1 MNEEGIREKMLMVL
15 VESVLG
21 KGRSTARNNAAYT
34 CPFCH
39 HSKPKLEIQLHTSE
53 KKENPWHCWVCG
65 EKGKTLTAL
74 FKKIKAPQNKIQE
87 LYSLIKPGKKQ
98 EEQSQT
104 ISLPKEYISFYNQ
117 DKFLTDHVAHIE
129 SKHAY
134 RFLRDR
140 GITYDDILKY
150 NIGFCIDGPYS
161 KRIIIPSYDSE
172 GSLNYFVSRTYISDD
187 PQKYKN
193 PPVGKNIIGWEY
205 YINWNVPL
213 VLVEGIFDALTIKR
227 NVIPLFGK
235 TISEELM
242 KKIVGSQV
250 QKVYIAL
257 DNDALKEAIKHC
269 EKLLSYGKEVYLVE
283 LDGKD
288 ANEIGFEHF
297 LEILENTQPLTFS
310 TLVNKKLSLI

>member
-65 EKGKTLTAL
+65 EKGKTLAAL

-104 ISLPKEYISFYNQ
+104 ISLPKEYISFYDQ
-117 DKFLTDHVAHIE
+117 DKFINDRIAQIE

>member
-1 MNEEGIREKMLMVL
+1 MDDNGMREKMLLGL
-15 VESVLG
+15 VETVLG
-21 KGRSTARNNAAYT
+21 KGRSTARHNAAFT

-39 HSKPKLEIQLHTSE
+39 HSKPKLEIQIHTNE

-65 EKGKTLTAL
+65 EKGKTLSSL
-74 FKKIKAPQNKIQE
+74 FKKIKAPYTKIQE
-87 LYSLIKPGKKQ
+87 LNSLIKPGTKQ
-98 EEQSQT
+98 KEEFKSLT
-104 ISLPKEYISFYNQ
+104 LPKEFTLLSQ
-117 DKFLTDHVAHIE
+117 THTLDKIATIE
-129 SKHAY
+129 SKHALK
-134 RFLRDR
+134 FLKTR
-140 GITYDDILKY
+140 GITEDDIIKY
-150 NIGFCIDGPYS
+150 NIGFCAEGSFS
-161 KRIIIPSYDSE
+161 KRIIVPSYDANGE
-172 GSLNYFVSRTYISDD
+172 LNYFVTRTYLPDD

-193 PPVGKNIIGWEY
+193 PPVGKNTIGWEY
-205 YINWNVPL
+205 YINWDTPII
-213 VLVEGIFDALTIKR
+213 LVEGIFDALTIKR

-242 KKIVGSQV
+242 KRIVGSQV

-257 DNDALKEAIKHC
+257 DNDALKDALKHC

-310 TLVNKKLSLI
+310 TLINRKLTLI

>member
-1 MNEEGIREKMLMVL
+1 MNEDGMREKMVLGL
-15 VESVLG
+15 VETVLG
-21 KGRSTARNNAAYT
+21 KGRSTARNNVAFN

-39 HSKPKLEIQLHTSE
+39 HSKPKLEIQIHTNE

-65 EKGKTLTAL
+65 EKGKTLSAL
-74 FKKIKAPQNKIQE
+74 FKKIKAPTHKLQE
-87 LYSLIKPGKKQ
+87 LYSLIKPGTKQ
-98 EEQSQT
+98 REQFQT
-104 ISLPKEYISFYNQ
+104 LSLPKEFIPLSQ
-117 DKFLTDHVAHIE
+117 THTLDKITTIE
-129 SKHAY
+129 SKHALK
-134 RFLRDR
+134 FLKTR
-140 GITYDDILKY
+140 GLTEADIIKY
-150 NIGFCIDGPYS
+150 NIGFCAEGNFS
-161 KRIIIPSYDSE
+161 KRVIVPSYDVNGE
-172 GSLNYFVSRTYISDD
+172 LNYFVTRTYLPDD

-205 YINWNVPL
+205 YINWDVPI

-250 QKVYIAL
+250 KKVYIAL
-257 DNDALKEAIKHC
+257 DNDALRESLKHC
-269 EKLLSYGKEVYLVE
+269 EKLMSFGKEVYLVE

-297 LEILENTQPLTFS
+297 LEILENTVPLNFS
-310 TLVNKKLSLI
+310 TLVNRKLSLL

>member
-1 MNEEGIREKMLMVL
+1 MNEDGMREKMVLGL
-15 VESVLG
+15 VETVLG
-21 KGRSTARNNAAYT
+21 KGRSTARNNVAFN

-39 HSKPKLEIQLHTSE
+39 HSKPKLEIQIHTNE

-65 EKGKTLTAL
+65 EKGKTLSAL
-74 FKKIKAPQNKIQE
+74 FKKIKAPTHKLQE
-87 LYSLIKPGKKQ
+87 LYSLIKPGTKQ
-98 EEQSQT
+98 REQFQT
-104 ISLPKEYISFYNQ
+104 LSLPKEFIPLSQ
-117 DKFLTDHVAHIE
+117 THTLDKITTIE
-129 SKHAY
+129 SKHALK
-134 RFLRDR
+134 FLKTR
-140 GITYDDILKY
+140 GLTEADIIKY
-150 NIGFCIDGPYS
+150 NIGFCADGNFS
-161 KRIIIPSYDSE
+161 KRVIVPSYDANGE
-172 GSLNYFVSRTYISDD
+172 LNYFVTRTYLPDD

-205 YINWNVPL
+205 YINWDVPI

-250 QKVYIAL
+250 KKVYIAL
-257 DNDALKEAIKHC
+257 DNDALRESLKHC
-269 EKLLSYGKEVYLVE
+269 EKLMSFGKEVYLVE

-297 LEILENTQPLTFS
+297 LEILENTVPLNFS
-310 TLVNKKLSLI
+310 TLVNRKLSLL

>member
-1 MNEEGIREKMLMVL
+1 MNEDGMREKMVLGL
-15 VESVLG
+15 VETVLG
-21 KGRSTARNNAAYT
+21 KGRSTARNNVAFN

-39 HSKPKLEIQLHTSE
+39 HSKPKLEIQIHTNE

-65 EKGKTLTAL
+65 EKGKTLSAL
-74 FKKIKAPQNKIQE
+74 FKKIKAPTHKLQE
-87 LYSLIKPGKKQ
+87 LYSLIKPGTKQ
-98 EEQSQT
+98 REQFQT
-104 ISLPKEYISFYNQ
+104 LSLPKEFIPLSQ
-117 DKFLTDHVAHIE
+117 THTLDKITTIE
-129 SKHAY
+129 SKHALK
-134 RFLRDR
+134 FLKTR
-140 GITYDDILKY
+140 GLTEADIIKY
-150 NIGFCIDGPYS
+150 NIGFCADGNFS
-161 KRIIIPSYDSE
+161 KRVIVPSYDANGE
-172 GSLNYFVSRTYISDD
+172 LNYFVTRTYLPDD

-205 YINWNVPL
+205 YINWDVPI

-250 QKVYIAL
+250 KKVYIAL
-257 DNDALKEAIKHC
+257 DNDALKESIKHC
-269 EKLLSYGKEVYLVE
+269 EKLMSFGKEVYLVE

-297 LEILENTQPLTFS
+297 LEILENTVPLNFS
-310 TLVNKKLSLI
+310 TLVNRKLSLI

>member
-1 MNEEGIREKMLMVL
+1 MNEDGMREKMVLGL
-15 VESVLG
+15 VETVLG
-21 KGRSTARNNAAYT
+21 KGRSTARNNVAFN

-39 HSKPKLEIQLHTSE
+39 HSKPKLEIQLHTNE

-65 EKGKTLTAL
+65 EKGKTLSAL
-74 FKKIKAPQNKIQE
+74 FKKIKAPTHKLQE
-87 LYSLIKPGKKQ
+87 LYSLIKPGTKQ
-98 EEQSQT
+98 KEQFQT
-104 ISLPKEYISFYNQ
+104 LSLPKEFILLSQ
-117 DKFLTDHVAHIE
+117 THTLDKITTIE
-129 SKHAY
+129 SKHALK
-134 RFLRDR
+134 FLKTR
-140 GITYDDILKY
+140 GLTEADIIKY
-150 NIGFCIDGPYS
+150 NIGFCAEGNFS
-161 KRIIIPSYDSE
+161 KRVIVPSYDANGE
-172 GSLNYFVSRTYISDD
+172 LNYFVTRTYLPDD

-205 YINWNVPL
+205 YINWDVPI

-250 QKVYIAL
+250 KKVYIAL
-257 DNDALKEAIKHC
+257 DNDALRESLKHC
-269 EKLLSYGKEVYLVE
+269 EKLMSFGKEVYLVE

-297 LEILENTQPLTFS
+297 LEILENTVPLNFS
-310 TLVNKKLSLI
+310 TLVNRKLSLL

>member
-1 MNEEGIREKMLMVL
+1 MNEDGMREKMVLGL
-15 VESVLG
+15 VETVLG
-21 KGRSTARNNAAYT
+21 KGRSTARNNVAFN

-39 HSKPKLEIQLHTSE
+39 HSKPKLEIQLHTNE

-65 EKGKTLTAL
+65 EKGKTLSAL
-74 FKKIKAPQNKIQE
+74 FKKIKAPAHKLQE
-87 LYSLIKPGKKQ
+87 LYSLIKPGTKQ
-98 EEQSQT
+98 KEQFQT
-104 ISLPKEYISFYNQ
+104 LSLPKEFIPLSQ
-117 DKFLTDHVAHIE
+117 THTLDKITTIE
-129 SKHAY
+129 SKHALK
-134 RFLRDR
+134 FLKTR
-140 GITYDDILKY
+140 GLTEADIIKY
-150 NIGFCIDGPYS
+150 NIGFCAEGNFS
-161 KRIIIPSYDSE
+161 KRVIVPSYDANGE
-172 GSLNYFVSRTYISDD
+172 LNYFVTRTYLPDD

-205 YINWNVPL
+205 YINWDVPI

-250 QKVYIAL
+250 KKVYIAL
-257 DNDALKEAIKHC
+257 DNDALRESLKHC
-269 EKLLSYGKEVYLVE
+269 EKLMSFGKEVYLVE

-297 LEILENTQPLTFS
+297 LEILENTVPLNFS
-310 TLVNKKLSLI
+310 TLVNRKLSLL

>member
-1 MNEEGIREKMLMVL
+1 MNEDGMREKMVLGL
-15 VESVLG
+15 VETVLG
-21 KGRSTARNNAAYT
+21 KGRSTARNNVAFN

-39 HSKPKLEIQLHTSE
+39 HSKPKLEIQIHTNE

-65 EKGKTLTAL
+65 EKGKTLSAL
-74 FKKIKAPQNKIQE
+74 FKKIKAPTHKLQE
-87 LYSLIKPGKKQ
+87 LYSLIKPGTKRKDEFQ
-98 EEQSQT
+98 ALA
-104 ISLPKEYISFYNQ
+104 LPKEFIPLSQ
-117 DKFLTDHVAHIE
+117 THTLDKITTIE
-129 SKHAY
+129 SKHALK
-134 RFLRDR
+134 FLKTR
-140 GITYDDILKY
+140 GLTEADIIKY
-150 NIGFCIDGPYS
+150 NIGFCADGNFS
-161 KRIIIPSYDSE
+161 KRVIVPSYDANGE
-172 GSLNYFVSRTYISDD
+172 LNYFVTRTYLPDD

-205 YINWNVPL
+205 YINWDVPI

-250 QKVYIAL
+250 KKVYIAL
-257 DNDALKEAIKHC
+257 DNDALRESLKHC
-269 EKLLSYGKEVYLVE
+269 EKLMSFGKEVYLVE

-297 LEILENTQPLTFS
+297 LEILENTVPLNFS
-310 TLVNKKLSLI
+310 TLVNRKLSLL

>member
-1 MNEEGIREKMLMVL
+1 MNEDGMREKMVLGL
-15 VESVLG
+15 VETVLG
-21 KGRSTARNNAAYT
+21 KGRSTARNNVAFN

-39 HSKPKLEIQLHTSE
+39 HSKPKLEIQLHTNE

-65 EKGKTLTAL
+65 EKGKTLSAL
-74 FKKIKAPQNKIQE
+74 FKKIKAPTHKLQE
-87 LYSLIKPGKKQ
+87 LYSLIKPGTKQ
-98 EEQSQT
+98 KEQFQT
-104 ISLPKEYISFYNQ
+104 LSLPKEFIPLSQ
-117 DKFLTDHVAHIE
+117 THTLDKITTIE
-129 SKHAY
+129 SKHALK
-134 RFLRDR
+134 FLKTR
-140 GITYDDILKY
+140 GLTEADIIKY
-150 NIGFCIDGPYS
+150 NIGFCAEGNFS
-161 KRIIIPSYDSE
+161 KRVIVPSYDANGE
-172 GSLNYFVSRTYISDD
+172 LNYFVTRTYLPDD

-205 YINWNVPL
+205 YINWDVPI

-250 QKVYIAL
+250 KKVYIAL
-257 DNDALKEAIKHC
+257 DNDALRESLKHC
-269 EKLLSYGKEVYLVE
+269 EKLMSFGKEVYLVE

-297 LEILENTQPLTFS
+297 LEILENTVPLNFS
-310 TLVNKKLSLI
+310 TLVNRKLSLL

>member
-1 MNEEGIREKMLMVL
+1 MNEDGMREKMVLGL
-15 VESVLG
+15 VETVLG
-21 KGRSTARNNAAYT
+21 KGRSTARNNVAFN

-39 HSKPKLEIQLHTSE
+39 HSKPKLEIQIHTNE

-65 EKGKTLTAL
+65 EKGKTLSAL
-74 FKKIKAPQNKIQE
+74 FKKIKAPQNKLQE
-87 LYSLIKPGKKQ
+87 LYSLIKPGTKRKDEFQ
-98 EEQSQT
+98 ALA
-104 ISLPKEYISFYNQ
+104 LPKEFIPLSNLHDL
-117 DKFLTDHVAHIE
+117 DKITSIE
-129 SKHAY
+129 SKHALK
-134 RFLRDR
+134 FLKTR
-140 GITYDDILKY
+140 GITEADIIKY
-150 NIGFCIDGPYS
+150 GIGFCAEGNFS
-161 KRIIIPSYDSE
+161 KRIIVPSYDANGE
-172 GSLNYFVSRTYISDD
+172 LNYFVTRTYIPDD

-205 YINWNVPL
+205 YINWDVPI

-250 QKVYIAL
+250 KKVYIAL
-257 DNDALKEAIKHC
+257 DNDALKESIKHC
-269 EKLLSYGKEVYLVE
+269 EKLMSFGKEVYLVE

-297 LEILENTQPLTFS
+297 LEILENTVPLNFS
-310 TLVNKKLSLI
+310 TLVNRKLSLL